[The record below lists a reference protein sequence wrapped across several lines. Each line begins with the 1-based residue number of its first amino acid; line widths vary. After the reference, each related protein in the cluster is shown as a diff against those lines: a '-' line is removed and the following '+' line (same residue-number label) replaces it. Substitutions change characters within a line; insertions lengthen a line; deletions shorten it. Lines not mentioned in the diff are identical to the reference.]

1 MYKTYGVEI
10 TAGGVTYYFHLD
22 NLNKVR
28 ELFAGSCDITRFIVT
43 EETDG
48 QGGKQFRKMEMAEV
62 QDIIWGRTARV
73 QILGAVST
81 AA

>member
-1 MYKTYGVEI
+1 MTMYKTYGVEI

-43 EETDG
+43 EEIDG
-48 QGGKQFRKMEMAEV
+48 NGPKQFRKMEMAEV

-73 QILGAVST
+73 QILQAVS
-81 AA
+81 A